1 MKKNWF
7 KRWDFLNVPTSLSY
21 KNEYFYA
28 TKVGAF
34 LTIIFFLLITALIS
48 YQTIIL
54 FKKSSFTLISN
65 QYTDLSQIIDFSQNP
80 FLFQLT
86 NDRGKVI
93 DIDNKLVEI
102 EAYNMEV
109 YIERYQ
115 NGTKKNKINNTKIEL
130 INCDKLY
137 SNESEY
143 SELNLSSFICI
154 KPEQNLTSFGLLGDI
169 YNAFKGIRLYIN
181 KCSGSNCYNDSVIT
195 SKLHNSKFLVT
206 YLSLSSNIFYL
217 NNEKLKYQLFTKSCS
232 LSTTVLKKIGFT
244 YNIGRFELY
253 NNIIFGKKISF
264 DYILGNDYT
273 VDVDLDYTS
282 TNKNDDSTVAS
293 VSFNYGGNVI
303 ETRKEIQTLYQS
315 LSIVGNIFNIILTI
329 FKIIN
334 NYYSNKIL
342 FVDIFKTMLFTK
354 ENKLFNKESNIQ
366 IKNFIE
372 LNKNNS
378 SDKKKSLDLSNEIC
392 INKNVHKSE
401 SINSISK
408 NFVSNKKSKTIIEKN
423 SFFPTNNLIFYY
435 LLPLWILK
443 KNRTFNRLYFI
454 KNRICGYF
462 SIEKINELI
471 KFKDTLEDKSLKAK
485 MNNTE
490 LIKIKNIDPNNLEK
504 MI

>member
-7 KRWDFLNVPTSLSY
+7 KMWDFLNVPTSLSY

-65 QYTDLSQIIDFSQNP
+65 QYTDLSQIIDFSHNP

-217 NNEKLKYQLFTKSCS
+217 NN
-232 LSTTVLKKIGFT
+232 
-244 YNIGRFELY
+244 
-253 NNIIFGKKISF
+253 
-264 DYILGNDYT
+264 
-273 VDVDLDYTS
+273 
-282 TNKNDDSTVAS
+282 
-293 VSFNYGGNVI
+293 
-303 ETRKEIQTLYQS
+303 
-315 LSIVGNIFNIILTI
+315 
-329 FKIIN
+329 
-334 NYYSNKIL
+334 
-342 FVDIFKTMLFTK
+342 
-354 ENKLFNKESNIQ
+354 
-366 IKNFIE
+366 
-372 LNKNNS
+372 
-378 SDKKKSLDLSNEIC
+378 
-392 INKNVHKSE
+392 
-401 SINSISK
+401 
-408 NFVSNKKSKTIIEKN
+408 
-423 SFFPTNNLIFYY
+423 
-435 LLPLWILK
+435 
-443 KNRTFNRLYFI
+443 
-454 KNRICGYF
+454 
-462 SIEKINELI
+462 
-471 KFKDTLEDKSLKAK
+471 
-485 MNNTE
+485 
-490 LIKIKNIDPNNLEK
+490 
-504 MI
+504 